1 MKNRVKYTKRG
12 FTLIELLTVI
22 AIIGILAGILIPTVG
37 AVRKQANIA
46 ATRSQFNNY
55 INAMLQFR
63 SEYGFMPFI
72 GSNQNN
78 AFEFDLSSS
87 GNSETFLQTLTA
99 RDADGSL
106 VTPPVGGNR
115 RQISFM
121 SISDNELLNPE
132 SSTRQ
137 IVDRFLN
144 PNITVFIN
152 GDGSGVMRNMPKD
165 GATNTTV
172 RSPIAIRSNPGTGS
186 SRNPDWVEVTTY

>member
-1 MKNRVKYTKRG
+1 MKNGIKYTKRG

-46 ATRSQFNNY
+46 ATRSQFNGY
-55 INAMLQFR
+55 INAMLQFK

-72 GSNQNN
+72 GNSTSN
-78 AFEFDLSSS
+78 AFPFSLNN
-87 GNSETFLQTLTA
+87 NSEEFLQTLTA
-99 RDADGSL
+99 RDADGDL
-106 VTPPVGGNR
+106 VSTGGNR

-121 SISDNELLNPE
+121 SISDNELLDPE
-132 SSTRQ
+132 ASTRQ

-152 GDGSGVMRNMPKD
+152 GDGSGVMRNMPRD

-172 RSPIAIRSNPGTGS
+172 RSPIAIRSDPGTGA